1 MLKKDK
7 DDEIFSKYLSFGY
20 DDDDGNK
27 LKVME
32 IFNQLKQPF
41 EELETLLDEHDKIL
55 KAKTMYRIIITLYRI
70 RNTRISSLD

>member
-1 MLKKDK
+1 MLIKNK

-20 DDDDGNK
+20 DDDGNK
-27 LKVME
+27 LKVMK

-41 EELETLLDEHDKIL
+41 KELETLLDEHDKIL

-70 RNTRISSLD
+70 RNTLISSLD